1 MVKNMKIQILI
12 IGAMSGLLL
21 SGCSAEE
28 YLLSDNELYKEY
40 EDIKRDNSDAI
51 DSDGFYI
58 INQDEE
64 QEEDN
69 DIIIPEGS
77 VHISFATNSLMSV
90 WYYSDPQCTD
100 EIDKQN
106 CYLYPGDSIYAKIEE
121 TSQAKSNYYE
131 FTGFQI
137 AGFDEDHSNYNYSE
151 TNETKITIPIDCK
164 YKELS
169 VVPKGNFKSR
179 TISFLPKCKDSNE
192 KDLASM
198 FVWNIISDSQ
208 TYSTKSESYEI
219 NAFSDF
225 QIKAFFDPEKY
236 YFIEDETEPKC
247 ESFDN
252 EKGEIVFKKYESS
265 NSVDSYKPVF
275 EKKKTI
281 SISNIE
287 SDETVSILIDNEK
300 YDYDSDS
307 SEFTMAVRCGAE
319 VRIEPADKIKSIG
332 FKKNLRALDGKYVYM
347 VCDGTENIL
356 FDPSEYKFTGGTVS
370 FFDSK
375 HNPITEKT
383 ELKFGEVIYYSG
395 KAEEDYVFS
404 MGDQELTLTVD
415 EKIAEL
421 KNTLSFIPK
430 HISLP
435 QPEKGGEITY
445 FVNGEEVKEKTV
457 DYSAENVITA
467 NFKSAPSYKTNYL
480 SDGAEC
486 TWSTSDQK
494 LFFIDNSGRQL
505 DVNDVFVYSE
515 AQKPKLSL
523 SKDKSVDSET
533 QISVYNGD
541 KALIVDQKNKTLIKD
556 EEIASDLGL
565 KIAVSG
571 WSPLE
576 KEALRIK
583 VTFKKNNLDKEQTKM
598 YYIFEGS
605 GVQEINT
612 KSDGK
617 SYYETIK
624 IEISKVKGDY
634 FNLNDYSIKNGKI
647 TFKYTDTDKMVEDK
661 DYIDFSRDITVLLKP
676 DEGYKLSKKGIGL
689 GVNIKNNQ
697 HQFTC
702 KFSKLSDELKKKL
715 DIISIE

>member
-1 MVKNMKIQILI
+1 MVKNMKRQILI

-28 YLLSDNELYKEY
+28 YLLSDNEFYREY
-40 EDIKRDNSDAI
+40 ENIKRDNSNAI
-51 DSDGFYI
+51 DSDGYYVF
-58 INQDEE
+58 NQIDE
-64 QEEDN
+64 QEEYDN
-69 DIIIPEGS
+69 TVPEGS

-90 WYYSDPQCTD
+90 WYYYDEQCTD
-100 EIDKQN
+100 EVDKQN
-106 CYLYPGDSIYAKIEE
+106 CYLNPGDSIYAKIEE
-121 TSQAKSNYYE
+121 TSQATTNYYE

-137 AGFDEDHSNYNYSE
+137 AGFEEDHSNYNYSE
-151 TNETKITIPIDCK
+151 TNDNKITIPIDCK

-169 VVPKGNFKSR
+169 VIPKGNYKSR
-179 TISFLPKCKDSNE
+179 KISFLPKCKDSDENAFATV
-192 KDLASM
+192 L
-198 FVWNIISDSQ
+198 VWNIITDSQ
-208 TYSTKSESYEI
+208 TYYTKSESYDI
-219 NAFSDF
+219 NAFSSF
-225 QIKAFFDPEKY
+225 QIKTLFDPEKY
-236 YFIEDETEPKC
+236 YFIEEETEPKC

-252 EKGEIVFKKYESS
+252 EKGEIVFRKYDSHD
-265 NSVDSYKPVF
+265 SVDSYKPVF
-275 EKKKTI
+275 EKKKSI
-281 SISNIE
+281 SISSIE
-287 SDETVSILIDNEK
+287 SDEPVTIWIDDKK
-300 YDYDSDS
+300 YDYDPDS
-307 SEFTMAVRCGAE
+307 SEFTMAVRNGAE
-319 VRIEPADKIKSIG
+319 VRIEPADKIKSVG

-347 VCDGTENIL
+347 VCDETENIL
-356 FDPSEYKFTGGTVS
+356 FDPLEYTFNGGTVS

-404 MGDQELTLTVD
+404 MGDQELTLMVD

-430 HISLP
+430 HITLP

-505 DVNDVFVYSE
+505 DVNDVFVHSE
-515 AQKPKLSL
+515 AQKPNLSI

-541 KALIVDQKNKTLIKD
+541 KALIVDQKNKTLIKN
-556 EEIASDLGL
+556 EEIVSDLGL
-565 KIAVSG
+565 KIAISG
-571 WSPLE
+571 WSALE
-576 KEALRIK
+576 KEALRIN
-583 VTFKKNNLDKEQTKM
+583 VTFENNLAEKTNEV

-634 FNLNDYSIKNGKI
+634 FNLNDYSVENGKI
-647 TFKYTDTDKMVEDK
+647 TFKYKDTDKMVEDK

-702 KFSKLSDELKKKL
+702 KFSKLSDEFKKML
-715 DIISIE
+715 DKISIE